1 MKRLTIVGLAL
12 FLLHGAVFAQTK
24 QEALIERYRGYK
36 AEVQAWL
43 DRREYAKAENAAR
56 AAQEFADQHEM
67 NRRFVGP
74 LLAEALFRQGLYQE
88 AFGVFVSSIKN
99 GKNGKWDGML
109 LVAGSRAPNKPSLT
123 RIMPNWVYGSES
135 PVPGEYR
142 MGLGSASL
150 EAIGWLTM
158 AIYETGAIGEEDAR
172 EAIKLAPAAMT
183 AWFVLGL
190 RQMETKKFTEA
201 IESFRKVVKGNI
213 HALALK
219 AEAKILECEAAV
231 NGETIGSEHKIL

>member
-1 MKRLTIVGLAL
+1 MKLATL
-12 FLLHGAVFAQTK
+12 LSAAFLLLHGSALAQSK

-56 AAQEFADQHEM
+56 AAQEFADQNEM

-88 AFGVFVSSIKN
+88 AFGEFVSSIKN
-99 GKNGKWDGML
+99 GSNGKWDGML
-109 LVAGSRAPNKPSLT
+109 LVAGSRAPNKPSLS
-123 RIMPNWVYGSES
+123 RIMPSWVYGSES

-158 AIYETGAIGEEDAR
+158 AIYETGAIGEEDAL
-172 EAIKLAPAAMT
+172 EGVKLAPTAMT
-183 AWFVLGL
+183 GWFVLGL
-190 RQMETKKFTEA
+190 RQLETKKFKEA
-201 IESFRKVVKGNI
+201 IESFRKVAKGNI

-231 NGETIGSEHKIL
+231 NGGPGSKRE